1 MAPPPWNPEASLVSP
16 RRSPSCALP
25 IRQWLKGDAKA
36 RLGDC
41 ARHTPHRHG
50 APCAILN
57 TAANNSLFLHLVWL
71 QVQIQLLTRSG
82 SSNEW
87 ASSYGSKSHQQ
98 QEVADLCGKLS
109 PIIERLALLNEGKV
123 GHNLKVFKR
132 LANTVKEMAVQKC
145 L

>member
-16 RRSPSCALP
+16 SRSPRCALA
-25 IRQWLKGDAKA
+25 IRQWHQRRCK
-36 RLGDC
+36 
-41 ARHTPHRHG
+41 G
-50 APCAILN
+50 APWRLYVN
-57 TAANNSLFLHLVWL
+57 RLFC
-71 QVQIQLLTRSG
+71 IRRSG

-132 LANTVKEMAVQKC
+132 LATTVKEMAVQKC